1 MYYMHDSF
9 ELALHLC
16 GLEESDENYENP
28 DNVDPILYA
37 KYGIEDTDK
46 FNALIKDLLDLIT
59 INKSPLT
66 DTVYKGFSNGKEWLI
81 KKEMT
86 PPEKTS
92 SKEISLKEKLEEK
105 MLHGILV
112 LDYDPETYNYL
123 TSKYECADKGEG
135 DWICRKDLEE
145 ILKES

>member
-1 MYYMHDSF
+1 MHDSF

-16 GLEESDENYENP
+16 GIKAEDENYANS

-46 FNALIKDLLDLIT
+46 FNDLIKDLLDLIT
-59 INKSPLT
+59 INKGFFT

-86 PPEKTS
+86 PSNES
-92 SKEISLKEKLEEK
+92 SLEDKLKEF
-105 MLHGILV
+105 
-112 LDYDPETYNYL
+112 
-123 TSKYECADKGEG
+123 
-135 DWICRKDLEE
+135 
-145 ILKES
+145 